1 MLDTLIEKHGRR
13 LYGLCLTLC
22 ADSYRADDLYQE
34 TWLKVMQHMD
44 RYDPARGEFEPWLTQ
59 ICVNTYRNDLRRL
72 LRAPFLQFRSS
83 EEQSAVLESVPS
95 PESADYS
102 DLHHAVQ
109 LLPEKLRLT
118 VILFYFY
125 DLDIASVSK
134 ALHIPPGTVKS
145 RLNKARKML
154 KEVLP
159 HETDL

>member
-1 MLDTLIEKHGRR
+1 MLDSLIEKHARR

-22 ADSYRADDLYQE
+22 ADSTRADDLYQE
-34 TWLKVMQHMD
+34 TWLKAIQHFE
-44 RYDPARGEFEPWLTQ
+44 RYDPLCGDFEPWLTQ
-59 ICVNTYRNDLRRL
+59 ICVNIYRNDLRRL
-72 LRAPFLQFRSS
+72 LRSPFLSFRSS

-95 PESADYS
+95 PEQTDYS
-102 DLHHAVQ
+102 ELHHAVQ

-125 DLDIASVSK
+125 DLDIAAVSK
-134 ALHIPPGTVKS
+134 ALHIPAGTVKS
-145 RLNKARKML
+145 RLHKARKRL